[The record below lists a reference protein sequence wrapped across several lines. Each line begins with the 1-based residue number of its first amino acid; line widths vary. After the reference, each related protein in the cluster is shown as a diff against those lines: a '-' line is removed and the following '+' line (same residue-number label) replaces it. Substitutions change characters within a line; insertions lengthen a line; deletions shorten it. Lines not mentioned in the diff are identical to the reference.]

1 MKRLVLLAIV
11 VFLGIS
17 LISSNQSAFGQNSA
31 IYLSDIESGF
41 GMSFDSVST
50 GRKIVWTMAFRNN
63 SGGKLDGHQNGFRIY
78 SPSGAAWTAPVI
90 DTLDIFLTT
99 GLGWHTR
106 MEGGTFFEHFTS
118 GSAADTVGIG
128 GFAIFGPGFEDGFDA
143 ETFTITIPF
152 PGIDSVYDGGTI
164 CLDSSFYLINP
175 WLWSVQNVGAV
186 TPDWSG
192 PHCYTIVY
200 TGNNI
205 PPIISCQA
213 SLNYDHCQLA
223 QFQYTG
229 SHQDTGVTFS
239 FNQIDGPG
247 SINSSTGLWSYQP
260 SIADVGVGHVL
271 TVVVE
276 ISNGTA
282 DTCQTSVTFTNV
294 APVLTSS
301 CETVVSVKNTG
312 SVAIVFEAQS
322 GDCDPYSFLIG
333 SVVPSPMSNYSI
345 NPVSG
350 VLSFNADTSDAGE
363 LFIFDI
369 GVTDGKDTT
378 YCQTTI
384 DVSCCKGKYGDTNGD
399 GDDANILDLTYIV
412 DFIFRGGLPSLC
424 DDEADLNGDGS
435 SANIID
441 LTYLVDFIFRGGPA
455 PNPC

>member
-1 MKRLVLLAIV
+1 MKRLVSLAIV

-17 LISSNQSAFGQNSA
+17 IISSNQSAFGQNSA

-50 GRKIVWTMAFRNN
+50 GRKIVWTMAMRNN
-63 SGGKLDGHQNGFRIY
+63 SGQTLIGHTNGFRIY
-78 SPSGAAWTAPVI
+78 SPSGASWTPPVI
-90 DTLDIFLTT
+90 DTLDIALTT
-99 GLGWHTR
+99 GSGWGTR
-106 MEGGTFFEHFTS
+106 MDGGMFYKHFTT
-118 GSAADTVGIG
+118 GSAADTVAIG
-128 GFAIFGPGFEDGFDA
+128 SFAIWGPGFEDGFDA
-143 ETFTITIPF
+143 ETFTITIPL
-152 PGIDSVYDGGTI
+152 PGIDSIYDGGTI

-175 WLWSVQNVGAV
+175 WLWSVYSGAV
-186 TPDWSG
+186 MPDWSG

-213 SLNYDHCQLA
+213 SINYDHCQLA

-260 SIADVGVGHVL
+260 SIADVGVGHLL

-282 DTCQTSVTFTNV
+282 DTCQTNVNFTNV

-301 CETVVSVKNTG
+301 CEIVVSVKNTG

-350 VLSFNADTSDAGE
+350 LLSFIADTADAGE
-363 LFIFDI
+363 FIVFDI

-378 YCQTTI
+378 YCQIYI
-384 DVSCCKGKYGDTNGD
+384 DVSCCTGIHGDVNGD
-399 GDDANILDLTYIV
+399 GDDANILDLTYLV
-412 DFIFRGGLPSLC
+412 DFIFRSGLVAAC
-424 DDEADLNGDGS
+424 KEEADIDGNGD
-435 SANIID
+435 SANILD
-441 LTYLVDFIFRGGPA
+441 LTYLVDFIFRGGSNMPS
-455 PNPC
+455 CQ